1 MLYCT
6 WSGCGIV
13 PWWCAVLGLV
23 TGLAAAW
30 AWAWSTRVPLVPLE
44 DNPGGMMSPAPKLE
58 ALEWRV
64 AGWRQND
71 RAGQRNRIAAL
82 LTAVAVVLSSAAS
95 LLSLTPTSRAEA
107 PAHHGRSSS
116 TCAGNISGESCP
128 VGRSSGA
135 RVTTRL
141 GARGVT
147 THAADHLVGEKSQI

>member
-13 PWWCAVLGLV
+13 AWWCAVLGLV